1 MLKITESI
9 NNRTKLS
16 MDNLSI
22 PVVKSCIHVDNGIDI
37 DIEVKN
43 NTIYILNKTHK
54 HGDLRIDVDKWEEI
68 GLPKE
73 ISFEG
78 GRMNVIFSNNIIDWT
93 ISGNQVTTLFLLRTQ
108 KAKQCTFIGKDM
120 KIFITD
126 GTDYW
131 EPTEEPIFL
140 YEGDFDDLSLESTGK
155 MIDEIFSN
163 NIKSGSIIF
172 RVSIYVDEDFMED
185 NDIEDVIDLF
195 EQEIIKYSKLYHK
208 YSKYVDIDVSY

>member
-22 PVVKSCIHVDNGIDI
+22 PVVKSCIHVDTGIDL

-54 HGDLRIDVDKWEEI
+54 HGELRIDVDKWEEI

-108 KAKQCTFIGKDM
+108 KVKQCTFIGKDM

-126 GTDYW
+126 GTNYW
-131 EPTEEPIFL
+131 EPAEDPIFL